1 MSNLDENTG
10 LTKVSIVNSDGANR
24 SNLSVIILAGGLG
37 KRMCSPLPK
46 VLHTVLGKPMLVHV
60 LENALTLSPKVIY
73 IIVGKYETV
82 IRNTLE
88 QYVSIDNIVFVNQ
101 PEALGTGHAI
111 QCARPHLLSQPEADR
126 VLILSGDV
134 PLLKS
139 ATMKEVMSRT
149 MEPVTIMTST
159 SEDPTGYGRII
170 IDPNAAFIKIVEE
183 KDCDDQERKIDVVN
197 AGVYAFQI
205 GLLCKYLPMI
215 SNNNAQHEYYLTDL
229 FEIVRKHESI
239 EIGMFHLPIE
249 KSIELTGINTK
260 EQLEEL
266 EATLLRSLER

>member
-1 MSNLDENTG
+1 MSNLDEIKS
-10 LTKVSIVNSDGANR
+10 LTEVSRVSSENVSR

-46 VLHTVLGKPMLVHV
+46 VLHKILEKPMLVHV
-60 LENALTLSPKVIY
+60 LENALTLSPKMIY

-88 QYVSIDNIVFVNQ
+88 QYMNIDNIVFVNQ

-111 QCARPHLLSQPEADR
+111 QCARPHLLSQPETDR

-134 PLLKS
+134 PLLKYS
-139 ATMKEVMSRT
+139 TMKEVMSRT
-149 MEPVTIMTST
+149 TEPVTIMTSI

-170 IDPNAAFIKIVEE
+170 TDSNATFIKIVEE
-183 KDCDDQERKIDVVN
+183 KDCDDQERKINVVN

-215 SNNNAQHEYYLTDL
+215 SNNNAQNEYYLTDL
-229 FEIVRKHESI
+229 FEIVREHESI
-239 EIGMFHLPIE
+239 DIGMFHLPIE
-249 KSIELTGINTK
+249 QSIELTGINTK

-266 EATLLRSLER
+266 EAILLLMKK